1 MAGILIN
8 SNYDVN
14 QSIPLDSR
22 LVATSSVS
30 RYSITWKYE
39 GMKVYQTD
47 NKKTYLWDGATWSQ
61 ESGGIYGGSGSLAGD
76 TYVDTG
82 VVGATLNNKSNIL
95 FLSSTSGSSNI
106 SISSQF
112 NRHTTTGSPDW
123 TTVEVKNQ
131 FRWKTSGGSW
141 TDGPYISYNPSDTNG
156 NEGGLAFGTGDG
168 SAVSVAE
175 RMRITPSGA
184 IGFGTN
190 NPKESI
196 QIGSYPVSYVGQSL
210 PLTIH
215 KGGNAIIAYN
225 WYYDSGDFVFD
236 STKGSSRIGQ
246 ADGEIRFLNRK
257 PNDPAETFVD
267 SLYLSSTGN
276 VGINTTLPS
285 PSYKLDVS
293 GSIRSTS
300 NVTSVNTISDKF
312 IFTGGGA
319 QFSASSNSISAS
331 ASSYNFLINSSTKAV
346 INSNTSTFNTNVL
359 VSGTISTT
367 SNIVSTN
374 GSITNYEDVTNLSSP
389 LTYLYY
395 SVDGTFG
402 TLTDSFSSGGITY
415 TAKAYRVGA
424 LVHLSI
430 VITRGNPI
438 QYNSS
443 AGSFYGWVIRLSG
456 QRFRPVNT
464 SYGVGFGGW
473 SGNAVYGPAAMAVF
487 VNTSGLVSHTGDFY
501 VQFIPYVDSGGS
513 NGSRYRDAV
522 RDNITFSG
530 SITYV
535 AGDTT
540 VGSGSGG
547 GEFFG

>member
-1 MAGILIN
+1 MAGIVIN
-8 SNYDVN
+8 SNFDVN
-14 QSIPLDSR
+14 QIIPLDSR
-22 LVATSSVS
+22 LVATSSES
-30 RYSITWKYE
+30 RSNITWKYE

-47 NKKTYLWDGATWSQ
+47 NKKTYLWDGATWTQ
-61 ESGGIYGGSGSLAGD
+61 EAGGIYGGSGSLVGD

-106 SISSQF
+106 SLSSQF

-156 NEGGLAFGTGDG
+156 NEGGLAFGTGDN

-175 RMRITPSGA
+175 RMRITPSGT

-196 QIGSYPVSYVGQSL
+196 QIGSYPVSYAGQSL

-246 ADGEIRFLNRK
+246 SDGEIRFLNRK
-257 PNDPAETFVD
+257 PNDPATTWID
-267 SLYLSSTGN
+267 SLYLSNTGN
-276 VGINTTLPS
+276 VGINTTS
-285 PSYKLDVS
+285 PSYKLDVN
-293 GSIRSTS
+293 GAIRSTS

-312 IFTGGGA
+312 IFTGGA
-319 QFSASSNSISAS
+319 QFIGSGGSIYAS
-331 ASSYNFLINSSTKAV
+331 ASSYFLQIGVNKMTMSSTD
-346 INSNTSTFNTNVL
+346 TSFYTNVL

-374 GSITNYEDVTNLSSP
+374 GSITNYESATNLSSP

-395 SVDGTFG
+395 SVDGSWG
-402 TLTDSFSSGGITY
+402 TSTDSFSSGGITY
-415 TAKAYRVGA
+415 TVKAYRVGA
-424 LVHLSI
+424 LVHLSVLI
-430 VITRGNPI
+430 VRGNPI
-438 QYNSS
+438 QYDGG
-443 AGSFYGWVIRLSG
+443 AGPFYGWTMRLSG

-464 SYGVGFGGW
+464 TYGVGSGGF
-473 SGNAVYGPAAMAVF
+473 SGSGVYGPAAMSVF
-487 VNTSGLVSHTGDFY
+487 VNTTVLASHTGDFY
-501 VQFIPYVDSGGS
+501 VQFIPYIDAGGS
-513 NGSRYRDAV
+513 NGSGYRAAS

-540 VGSGSGG
+540 VSSGG
-547 GEFFG
+547 GGGGAGT